1 MSTAAAPTPAS
12 LVADELL
19 SYLQIR
25 KGLGGLSYLK
35 APDAVPDGWETYTY
49 HLQLHGRRPLPATLR
64 RPLVLRVYAGPE
76 GLPRLRRD
84 WDLQH
89 RLAKRRF
96 PVARPVLAEE
106 DPCFLGGPFLLMEY
120 VEGEMLLDRLQRRW
134 FALLWAPAR
143 MAAVHA
149 RLHQT
154 TLEELGLRP
163 PDRPFLERQ
172 LEALQAAV
180 HDYDLR
186 GLAAGVDWL
195 RAHRP
200 AAAESPCLL
209 HLDFHPKNLILRHGR
224 CTVLDWSESD
234 VGDRHADVA
243 VALLMIDAAPVEEA
257 PWYNRLMLP
266 VGRAITH
273 WVYKGAY
280 RRRLPLD
287 RGRLRY
293 YQAWAALRRLCWYGS
308 WLRAGPHVMGYKP
321 CAARRV
327 RPGHVADLER
337 YFRRRTGVAV
347 RLGLCPASA
356 DLKALP
362 V

>member
-186 GLAAGVDWL
+186 RPGGRRRLAPRPPPRGGGVSLSVTPRFPSEKSDSQARPLHRARLERIRRRGPPCGRGRGVADDRRGPGGGGALVQPADAAG
-195 RAHRP
+195 RP
-200 AAAESPCLL
+200 G
-209 HLDFHPKNLILRHGR
+209 HHPLGLQ
-224 CTVLDWSESD
+224 
-234 VGDRHADVA
+234 
-243 VALLMIDAAPVEEA
+243 
-257 PWYNRLMLP
+257 
-266 VGRAITH
+266 
-273 WVYKGAY
+273 GAY